1 MLYMFKSNHKSS
13 ANSQWRSGIGDG
25 LQILR
30 SVFDSYLRPSE
41 FFFLK
46 IEKT

>member
-1 MLYMFKSNHKSS
+1 MLHMFKSNHSSS

-25 LQILR
+25 LQILYT
-30 SVFDSYLRPSE
+30 VFDSYLRPSE

-46 IEKT
+46 IEET